1 MKWLM
6 STSLRSDYH
15 NDNDSFP
22 LRGYWVHV
30 TYNIIANS
38 RCHGDTSVARKYVKN
53 QKCVR
58 EQIARMSSK
67 AMFRV
72 AEDVASLKQLL
83 ALVSSALQRNA
94 VAIDK
99 LKLESAQVRCRVY
112 LAVVLEDIWNALKNT
127 HTG

>member
-1 MKWLM
+1 MIVIYSHWVV
-6 STSLRSDYH
+6 T
-15 NDNDSFP
+15 
-22 LRGYWVHV
+22 GYRYVP
-30 TYNIIANS
+30 YNITANTC
-38 RCHGDTSVARKYVKN
+38 CHGDACVVRKYVKN

-99 LKLESAQVRCRVY
+99 LKLESAQVWCR
-112 LAVVLEDIWNALKNT
+112 LIFASRFIWNA
-127 HTG
+127 